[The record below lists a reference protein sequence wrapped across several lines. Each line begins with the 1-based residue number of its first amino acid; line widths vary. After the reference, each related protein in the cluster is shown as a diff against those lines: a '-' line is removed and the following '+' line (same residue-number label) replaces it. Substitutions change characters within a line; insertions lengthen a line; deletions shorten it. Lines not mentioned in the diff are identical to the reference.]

1 MLILSFESSCDETA
15 AAVCEFIDGKRIIRS
30 DIIASQVDT
39 HRLYGGVVPE
49 IAGRAHCDAITGIT
63 YEALER
69 AGVTLSGIDAVAVT
83 NTPGLIGALLV
94 GVSFAKSLAFAND
107 LPLVPVNHI
116 RGHIAAN
123 YFAYPDL
130 EPPFVA
136 LVASGGHTS
145 LMLSLIHI

>member
-69 AGVTLSGIDAVAVT
+69 AGVTHLRHRRGRRDEHAGADR
-83 NTPGLIGALLV
+83 GALLV
-94 GVSFAKSLAFAND
+94 GVSF
-107 LPLVPVNHI
+107 
-116 RGHIAAN
+116 R
-123 YFAYPDL
+123 
-130 EPPFVA
+130 EVA
-136 LVASGGHTS
+136 RFRE
-145 LMLSLIHI
+145 